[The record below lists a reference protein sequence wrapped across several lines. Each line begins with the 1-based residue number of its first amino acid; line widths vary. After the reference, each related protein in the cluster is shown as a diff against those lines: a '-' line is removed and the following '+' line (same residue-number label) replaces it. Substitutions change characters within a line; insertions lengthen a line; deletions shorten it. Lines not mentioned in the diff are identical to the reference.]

1 MSDAKAVENLITITI
16 DGKEYKTKEGE
27 YILNAARANDVF
39 IPAIC
44 YLTRCSPTLACRLC
58 LVEADG
64 KQVYACNSKVKEGLE
79 IVTQTPNILEE
90 RRAIMEVYDV
100 NHPLQCGVCDKSGE
114 CELQN
119 YTLELGVDSQ
129 SYMIPDTKRETA
141 NWSSVLHYDAGL
153 CIVCERCT
161 TVCKDMIGDSALT
174 TVKRGG
180 AELDKAYKDTMPKD
194 AYAMWNKL
202 QKSVIA
208 PSNGTGYTNCS
219 DCGECI
225 AVCPVGALSS
235 RDFVY
240 KSNAWEL
247 KRIPAVSAHSSDG
260 FQIYYE
266 VKPTSI
272 EDRSEKIY
280 RVTNEWNYVSLDGS
294 ARFAYDFE
302 NRDAIKDQK
311 AFIQAIEAFKK
322 AKTIRF
328 NSVITNEEALML
340 QTLKE
345 KMGLKLYNPEVRAF
359 QKFLAHYAEASGQSL
374 YSTDADAIMKK
385 SDFVI
390 SVGMALRNDSP
401 GLKYAFNNVQ
411 KMNKGAGLYFHPV
424 GDTLIPSF
432 GKSVECFI
440 HKAGMEEAA
449 LYLILDLFADKEKL
463 PEEVKI
469 YINSFKRI
477 NKETIKEKV
486 MKEVVET
493 VIDEETGESKEVKK
507 KVPEMVEKEIEVE
520 QNGLVELLG
529 KESSVFADT
538 FAKMMSKKEAFSL
551 MVGEDFYY
559 HPKAEN
565 LAKLV
570 ALIEKASAVNVVIAP
585 PKSNALGVA
594 LICDLDDEAE
604 GYTIGYNENGDFKL
618 SALGEGDLDM
628 PAMNQQEGT
637 LTNMS
642 KRVVPT
648 NAALAY
654 GGYELNDLVRELIGA
669 PKETID
675 WTVKLPISKGFKA
688 VEFDTLSNGY
698 TNDGVENRGYLLD
711 ILIKETQMPKVEKFN
726 EADALEG
733 EIAYRCNPAR
743 QFSDFTDK
751 AHEIFEPFAL
761 YASRAKAE
769 SLGEKAEVVFEN
781 GSIVLDVIA
790 DDKILGDIVKVP
802 DFKSAQNVYELFG
815 GSRYKNVTI
824 RKV

>member
-1 MSDAKAVENLITITI
+1 MSDGKTVENLITITI
-16 DGKEYKTKEGE
+16 DGKEYKAKEGE

-119 YTLELGVDSQ
+119 YTLELAVDSQ

-161 TVCKDMIGDSALT
+161 TVCKDMIGDAALT

-180 AELDKAYKDTMPKD
+180 AELDKTYKDTMPKD

-208 PSNGTGYTNCS
+208 PSNGTEHTNCS

-240 KSNAWEL
+240 TSNAWEL

-302 NRDAIKDQK
+302 NRGVTKNQE
-311 AFIQAIEAFKK
+311 AFARAIEAFKK
-322 AKTIRF
+322 AKTVRF

-359 QKFLAHYAEASGQSL
+359 QKFLAYYTEASGQSL
-374 YSTDADAIMKK
+374 YSADMDKIMKK

-390 SVGMALRNDSP
+390 SVGIALRNDSP

-411 KMNKGAGLYFHPV
+411 KLNKGAGLYFHPV
-424 GDTLIPSF
+424 GDTLIPGF
-432 GKSVECFI
+432 GKSVECI
-440 HKAGMEEAA
+440 VHKPGREEAVF
-449 LYLILDLFADKEKL
+449 YLILDLFADKEKL
-463 PEEVKI
+463 PEEVKT

-477 NKETIKEKV
+477 SKETIKEKV

-493 VIDEETGESKEVKK
+493 VTDEETGESKEVKK
-507 KVPEMVEKEIEVE
+507 KVPETVEKEIEVE

-529 KESSVFADT
+529 KESSAFADT
-538 FAKMMSKKEAFSL
+538 FTKMLSKKESFSL
-551 MVGEDFYY
+551 MIGEDLYY
-559 HPKAEN
+559 HSKAEN

-570 ALIEKASAVNVVIAP
+570 ALIEKTCAMDVVMVP

-637 LTNMS
+637 LVNMS
-642 KRVVPT
+642 KRAVPT
-648 NAALAY
+648 NAALEY

-669 PKETID
+669 PKETIG
-675 WTVKLPISKGFKA
+675 WTAKLPISKGFKA

-711 ILIKETQMPKVEKFN
+711 ILVKETQMPDVEKFD
-726 EADALEG
+726 EEDTVEG

-769 SLGEKAEVVFEN
+769 SLGEKVEVVFKN
-781 GSIVLDVIA
+781 GSIMLDVIA

-802 DFKSAQNVYELFG
+802 DFKSAQNVYELFDG
-815 GSRYKNVTI
+815 LRYQNVTI